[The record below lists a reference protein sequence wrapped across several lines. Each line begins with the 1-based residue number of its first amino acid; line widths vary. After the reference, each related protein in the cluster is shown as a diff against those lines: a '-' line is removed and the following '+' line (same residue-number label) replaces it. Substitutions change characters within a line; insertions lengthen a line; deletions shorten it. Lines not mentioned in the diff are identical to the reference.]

1 MKMNDYLSEFY
12 KRLIFRDMPIE
23 QFAQYCDYVKANDFN
38 GNMKDWKSLLATDR
52 STPPKLAIDPATKL
66 YVRLPALTEA
76 DLGDPANP
84 ASQEDLIK
92 LYKAFQ
98 SAFRNMDADR
108 AAFKD
113 NNKAT
118 EFLDT
123 YFGKDASGQS
133 RMFGHATAN
142 ARADSLIQ
150 NELKNF
156 LERYQDKLQF
166 ILQNWGVLNDDF
178 TYQNLLDGLQAKK
191 YNSNAKFQRN
201 FQKIV
206 SHIVYNAESNE
217 EEFRRQLRL
226 HPKEKIPD
234 FSKIRD
240 GFNESTVNLQQ
251 LAGFQAEFPT
261 ILRELYTNTK
271 AYDVFKQYD
280 GGKISKPFEKAK
292 SSLNYNDP
300 NSDNFVKPKRDK
312 TLTIPQIISEFVSDT
327 YADTIEKYVKFS
339 GDRMYFSEPAK
350 AIVSALKKAK
360 PTDGLEGLLK
370 EAGDLDKKLKAA
382 GKFTASKHAKWLVGA
397 LNEIKSDPNMKGSFE
412 RALRSGTHMKALIRE
427 LIFKAVKEDKIEEAK
442 TAMEVLSVMKYG
454 YTTSKIMDALRKTD
468 ITLFSDKGLSWNK
481 NEGVAFATAAMDK
494 SLKFA
499 IEGLGYGLTIVG
511 NAIRLSRS
519 KIKKTKGKL
528 NLERKA
534 RLAQNDAAKAA
545 LDQKILDEYAAKDTH
560 EQTLTNLAGGTDDA
574 SYQNTFNFLNTEMT
588 NATDTLQQAKSDA
601 ESGPIQQMYVWLNDA
616 RNQTT
621 PDYNTVLQYYYNAV
635 EAAKNNGANW
645 GAAGAPTLP
654 AALTA
659 PGAELDGVN
668 TALDAYMNTIKTS
681 SDDYDNNNATLEDL
695 VHARES
701 LEAVSAQIA
710 HHEQEARNW
719 DDNHHDK
726 VEELINYWNMLER
739 GRNTR
744 TGPMYSWFGRKKK
757 AEDKFGKIKGV
768 LIAKAMKNK
777 VKIAA

>member
-1 MKMNDYLSEFY
+1 MNDYLSEFY
-12 KRLIFRDMPIE
+12 KRLIFRDMPVE

-38 GNMKDWKSLLATDR
+38 GNMKDWKSLLAKDPHDPT
-52 STPPKLAIDPATKL
+52 KLDIDGTTKL

-76 DLGDPANP
+76 ELGDPANP

-113 NNKAT
+113 NKKAT

-133 RMFGHATAN
+133 RLFGHATAS

-178 TYQNLLDGLQAKK
+178 TYQNLLDGIQSKK

-206 SHIVYNAESNE
+206 SHIIYNAESNE

-226 HPKEKIPD
+226 HHDEKIPD
-234 FSKIRD
+234 FSEIRD
-240 GFNESTVNLQQ
+240 GFNDNNVNHQQ

-280 GGKISKPFEKAK
+280 GGKISKPLEKAK
-292 SSLNYNDP
+292 ETLNYNDA
-300 NSDNFVKPKRDK
+300 NSDNFVKPKREK
-312 TLTIPQIISEFVSDT
+312 TLTIPQIISDFVADT

-360 PTDGLEGLLK
+360 PTDGLDGLLK

-382 GKFTASKHAKWLVGA
+382 GKFTASKHAKWLVGT
-397 LNEIKSDPNMKGSFE
+397 LNEIKADPNMKGTFE
-412 RALRSGTHMKALIRE
+412 RALRSGTHMKALVQE
-427 LIFKAVKEDKIEEAK
+427 LVFKAVKEDKIKEAE
-442 TAMEVLSVMKYG
+442 TALEVLSVMKYG
-454 YTTSKIMDALRKTD
+454 YTTSKTMDALRKTD
-468 ITLFSDKGLSWNK
+468 VTLFSDKGLSWNK
-481 NEGVAFATAAMDK
+481 NEGVAFVTAAMDK

-499 IEGLGYGLTIVG
+499 IEALGLGLTVAG
-511 NAIRLSRS
+511 NAIRLSHS
-519 KIKKTKGKL
+519 KIKKTKGSL

-534 RLAQNDAAKAA
+534 RLAQNDADKAA
-545 LDQKILDEYAAKDTH
+545 LDQKIVDEYAAKDMH

-574 SYQNTFNFLNTEMT
+574 SYQNKFNFLNTAMT
-588 NATDTLQQAKSDA
+588 NATDALQQAKSDA
-601 ESGPIQQMYVWLNDA
+601 ESGPLMQMGIWLKDA
-616 RNQTT
+616 QNQTN
-621 PDYNTVLQYYYNAV
+621 PDYNTVLQYYYNALEV
-635 EAAKNNGANW
+635 MQNNGANW
-645 GAAGAPTLP
+645 GAVGTPTLP
-654 AALTA
+654 ATLTA
-659 PGAELDGVN
+659 PGAELDGVD
-668 TALDAYMNTIKTS
+668 TALDAYMNTIQTNN
-681 SDDYDNNNATLEDL
+681 DDYSNNNATLEDL

-701 LEAVSAQIA
+701 LEAISAQITR
-710 HHEQEARNW
+710 HEQEAQNW
-719 DDNHHDK
+719 DDTHMDK
-726 VEELINYWNMLER
+726 VEHLINYWNMLER

-744 TGPMYSWFGRKKK
+744 TGPMYSWFGRKKT
-757 AEDKFGKIKGV
+757 AEKKFGKIKGA

-777 VKIAA
+777 VKMAA